1 MHRTCQRCKK
11 TNSKLRSGIL
21 LFSQTELVLAESKGF
36 PVVTGAEAV
45 NMFSA
50 LRSDFVRM
58 SYASY
63 AAELLDQV
71 VAEGQ
76 PDGQLFLLILQTFSL
91 LEHIDAWLAV
101 RYLELQLLEQQGYGV
116 ELEHC
121 LYCGALLTDE
131 RHRGVQGGLLCPACA
146 AAEPSGLWLSREG
159 MTVLRAF
166 NQIRCIDWVW
176 YMSAKTAK
184 IHRALFGFAD
194 AAAAEPTVENQRF
207 FTADGFIDGWHC

>member
-1 MHRTCQRCKK
+1 
-11 TNSKLRSGIL
+11 
-21 LFSQTELVLAESKGF
+21 
-36 PVVTGAEAV
+36 
-45 NMFSA
+45 MFSA

-76 PDGQLFLLILQTFSL
+76 PDGELFLLILQTFSL

-121 LYCGALLTDE
+121 LYCGAPLTAE

-166 NQIRCIDWVW
+166 NQIPLHRLGLVYVSKDGKKSIERYLDLQ
-176 YMSAKTAK
+176 MQQLLSRPLKT
-184 IHRALFGFAD
+184 RDFLRQMD
-194 AAAAEPTVENQRF
+194 L
-207 FTADGFIDGWHC
+207 